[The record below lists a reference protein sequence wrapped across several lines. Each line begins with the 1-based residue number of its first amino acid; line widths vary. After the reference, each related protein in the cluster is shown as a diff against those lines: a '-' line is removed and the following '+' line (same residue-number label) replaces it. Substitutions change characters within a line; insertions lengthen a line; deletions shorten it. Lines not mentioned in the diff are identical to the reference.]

1 MSQSVRLELPP
12 GCMGVD
18 TPDRSEV
25 YQPKERGG
33 AVVIDD
39 NPGYARALAAAGLRV
54 LPSKAI
60 SLFRPP
66 QRLKSCSCGRLNFAD
81 NAICPV
87 CGADISSMEVF
98 VQ

>member
-1 MSQSVRLELPP
+1 MSQPVRLELPP
-12 GCMGVD
+12 GCNGLD
-18 TPDRSEV
+18 TPDRSRV
-25 YQPKERGG
+25 YEPKERGG

-39 NPGYARALAAAGLRV
+39 NPGYAHALAAAGLRV

-66 QRLKSCSCGRLNFAD
+66 QALKSCSCGRLNFAD
-81 NAICPV
+81 NDTCPV
-87 CGADISSMEVF
+87 CGADISSTEVF